1 MLFVASTLQ
10 WLVAKSASG
19 DYLMLYVDQVFI
31 ADTTMYRRCNFVCIC
46 FTHENLKMP
55 KEIFIDDLTVQT
67 ANKVEKKVFIFS
79 HGTILHMLLIFY
91 DISLILT

>member
-31 ADTTMYRRCNFVCIC
+31 ADTTMYRIC

>member
-31 ADTTMYRRCNFVCIC
+31 ADTTMYRRCNFVFVLPMKI
-46 FTHENLKMP
+46 
-55 KEIFIDDLTVQT
+55 
-67 ANKVEKKVFIFS
+67 
-79 HGTILHMLLIFY
+79 
-91 DISLILT
+91 